1 MSDWGEENGCKGKC
15 AACGRNTWI
24 EFGCA
29 PVCGGCEM
37 PPDEEDEED
46 EDDEEDSEPK
56 AVYVS
61 ESDRR
66 FEYQE
71 LRGSFSNAD

>member
-1 MSDWGEENGCKGKC
+1 MS
-15 AACGRNTWI
+15 
-24 EFGCA
+24 
-29 PVCGGCEM
+29 
-37 PPDEEDEED
+37 

-56 AVYVS
+56 AVHVS